1 MKEIFFSIITATKNP
16 KNIFPT
22 LESLRSQTFKNYE
35 NIIIDS
41 SIKPIKD
48 KIKTN
53 YNFRYFYDK
62 KLSLYEALNFGI
74 KKSKG
79 HIIFFLHSD
88 DYLVDKKTLSQI
100 NLAFKK
106 KEIEVVY
113 GDIIM
118 SANRFSRSWKSGIYN
133 IKKIYKGWHPPHT
146 SFFCKRNTLLKN
158 GLFKTKYKIASD
170 YELMI
175 RLLLLLKPK
184 NIKYLAKPIINIKIG
199 GTSTKSIKNIITS
212 NLEVFEI
219 LKSFKIRNYYQIIFF
234 KIIRKFLQIRL
245 K

>member
-79 HIIFFLHSD
+79 HIIFFLH
-88 DYLVDKKTLSQI
+88 
-100 NLAFKK
+100 
-106 KEIEVVY
+106 
-113 GDIIM
+113 
-118 SANRFSRSWKSGIYN
+118 
-133 IKKIYKGWHPPHT
+133 
-146 SFFCKRNTLLKN
+146 
-158 GLFKTKYKIASD
+158 
-170 YELMI
+170 
-175 RLLLLLKPK
+175 
-184 NIKYLAKPIINIKIG
+184 
-199 GTSTKSIKNIITS
+199 
-212 NLEVFEI
+212 
-219 LKSFKIRNYYQIIFF
+219 
-234 KIIRKFLQIRL
+234 
-245 K
+245 